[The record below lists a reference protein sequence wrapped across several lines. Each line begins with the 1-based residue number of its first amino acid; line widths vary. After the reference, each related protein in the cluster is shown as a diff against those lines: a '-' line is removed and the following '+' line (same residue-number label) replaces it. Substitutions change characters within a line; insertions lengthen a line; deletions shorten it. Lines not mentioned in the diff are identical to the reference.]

1 MNRLHSLVPCV
12 TLAAFAALAVAAQQ
26 GNGASAAPSQ
36 TATAVPV
43 QSTASAPEATNAQLR
58 PVTGELVTRINAKK
72 AKAGQPVVIKTTEK
86 AATANGVVIP
96 KGSKILGHIT
106 DVQPHTKQ
114 NPNSKVTLQFD
125 KAQLK
130 GGQTLP
136 IKSVIESVA
145 PAVSVANNGV
155 DPFGT
160 GVPAAGGGGAPA
172 AGSPSGS
179 SPSGSPGMQPSQ
191 TTQTQGSTEAM
202 MSTGQN
208 NGAPKP
214 GTVVVTQGNVAV
226 KTTAI
231 PGVLI
236 ATNSNGQP
244 FSNASGA
251 LLGAKQNVDLN
262 GGTKVTLAIA
272 SMPAGT
278 R

>member
-1 MNRLHSLVPCV
+1 MNRPHRLVPCV
-12 TLAAFAALAVAAQQ
+12 TLAAFSGLMLAAQQ
-26 GNGASAAPSQ
+26 SSPTSATHAQP
-36 TATAVPV
+36 ATAVQV

-72 AKAGQPVVIKTTEK
+72 AKAGEPVVIKTTEK
-86 AATANGVVIP
+86 AATADGVVIP

-106 DVQPHTKQ
+106 DVQPHSKE
-114 NPNSKVTLQFD
+114 NPNAKVTLQFD

-130 GGQTLP
+130 SGQTLP

-145 PAVSVANNGV
+145 PAVNSNSSSLS
-155 DPFGT
+155 PFGT
-160 GVPAAGGGGAPA
+160 GMPAATGGSTANPSPTGA
-172 AGSPSGS
+172 

-191 TTQTQGSTEAM
+191 TTQPQGSTAAM
-202 MSTGQN
+202 MN
-208 NGAPKP
+208 NSQTASAPQP
-214 GTVVVTQGNVAV
+214 GTVVATQGNVAV

-236 ATNSNGQP
+236 ATNANGQP

-251 LLGAKQNVDLN
+251 LLGAKQNVDLD

-272 SMPAGT
+272 EIPANP

>member
-1 MNRLHSLVPCV
+1 MTRLHNLVSSV
-12 TLAAFAALAVAAQQ
+12 ALGAFSGLMLVAQQ
-26 GNGASAAPSQ
+26 GSPSSSTHDQ
-36 TATAVPV
+36 TTAAVPV

-72 AKAGQPVVIKTTEK
+72 AKAGQTVVIKTTEK
-86 AATANGVVIP
+86 AATADGVVIP
-96 KGSKILGHIT
+96 KGSRILGHIT

-114 NPNSKVTLQFD
+114 NPNAKVTLQFD

-130 GGQTLP
+130 SGQTLP
-136 IKSVIESVA
+136 IKSVLESVA

-172 AGSPSGS
+172 PGSPTGS
-179 SPSGSPGMQPSQ
+179 SPGMQPTQ
-191 TTQTQGSTEAM
+191 TTQTQGSTAAM
-202 MSTGQN
+202 MNAGQN
-208 NGAPKP
+208 TSAPKP
-214 GTVVVTQGNVAV
+214 GTVVTTQGNVAV
-226 KTTAI
+226 KTTAV

-236 ATNSNGQP
+236 ATNANGQP

-251 LLGAKQNVDLN
+251 LLGAKRNVDLD
-262 GGTKVTLAIA
+262 GGTKVTLAIVDIPA
-272 SMPAGT
+272 SP

>member
-1 MNRLHSLVPCV
+1 MTRLHSLVSSV
-12 TLAAFAALAVAAQQ
+12 ALGAFSGLMLVAQQ
-26 GNGASAAPSQ
+26 GSPSSSAHNQ
-36 TATAVPV
+36 TAMAVPV

-58 PVTGELVTRINAKK
+58 PVKGELVTRINAKK
-72 AKAGQPVVIKTTEK
+72 AKAGEPVVVKTTEK
-86 AATANGVVIP
+86 AATADGVVIP

-114 NPNSKVTLQFD
+114 NPNAKVTLVFD

-130 GGQTLP
+130 SGQTLP

-145 PAVSVANNGV
+145 PANGMARN
-155 DPFGT
+155 DMNPFGANMP
-160 GVPAAGGGGAPA
+160 PAGGGAPA
-172 AGSPSGS
+172 GSPTGA
-179 SPSGSPGMQPSQ
+179 SPSGSPGMQPTE

-202 MSTGQN
+202 MSAGQN
-208 NGAPKP
+208 NSAPKP
-214 GTVVVTQGNVAV
+214 GTVVATQGNVAV

-236 ATNSNGQP
+236 ATNANGQP

-251 LLGAKQNVDLN
+251 LLGAKQNVDLD

-272 SMPAGT
+272 DIPANP

>member
-12 TLAAFAALAVAAQQ
+12 TLAAFTALTLAAQQ
-26 GNGASAAPSQ
+26 GSPAQSAFNQ
-36 TATAVPV
+36 TAAAVPV

-58 PVTGELVTRINAKK
+58 PVKGELVTRIDAKK
-72 AKAGQPVVIKTTEK
+72 AKAGEPVVIKTTEK

-114 NPNSKVTLQFD
+114 NPNAKVTLQFD
-125 KAQLK
+125 KAELK
-130 GGQTLP
+130 SGQTLP
-136 IKSVIESVA
+136 IRSVIESVA
-145 PAVSVANNGV
+145 PATTASNSGMS
-155 DPFGT
+155 PFAG
-160 GVPAAGGGGAPA
+160 GMPAAGGGTP
-172 AGSPSGS
+172 AGSPTGS
-179 SPSGSPGMQPSQ
+179 SPSGSPGMQPTQ

-202 MSTGQN
+202 MSAEQN
-208 NGAPKP
+208 NAAPQP
-214 GTVVVTQGNVAV
+214 GTVVATQGNVAV

-236 ATNSNGQP
+236 ATNANGQP

-251 LLGAKQNVDLN
+251 LLGAKQNVDLD

-272 SMPAGT
+272 DIPANP